1 MKRVAITSPSNVRT
15 APSIALNILGAFAR
29 SSISVLLWVSARFLG
44 VLHNGSTFGECGSAG
59 FGAVFFSSTLA
70 THLLAGLIPQL
81 SPSPSLAGGAVR
93 LGVLRMASGF
103 SSDGEPSLSRAGLLL
118 PRGAGIGF
126 PSPSSPLFSATFCL
140 SQACLNG
147 GGIRVWL

>member
-1 MKRVAITSPSNVRT
+1 MALSCQTQCGKPCLPS
-15 APSIALNILGAFAR
+15 
-29 SSISVLLWVSARFLG
+29 
-44 VLHNGSTFGECGSAG
+44 
-59 FGAVFFSSTLA
+59 FGAAFRFSLSPPASLRAHSCPLA
-70 THLLAGLIPQL
+70 GAHHLLAGLIPQL

>member
-70 THLLAGLIPQL
+70 TLLVRREWTVDLEVGPMTSSACPLHTPHARPTQG
-81 SPSPSLAGGAVR
+81 SAAKGAANEGVPSCGRKAR
-93 LGVLRMASGF
+93 
-103 SSDGEPSLSRAGLLL
+103 GEKQGNRRQVCNKNA
-118 PRGAGIGF
+118 
-126 PSPSSPLFSATFCL
+126 
-140 SQACLNG
+140 
-147 GGIRVWL
+147 